1 MERKPK
7 WLRQERLPVGEKASS
22 VLSAIREHKLKTVCT
37 EASCPNKGKCFSEG
51 TATFLILG
59 PSCTRNCRFCNI
71 DHGEVSPEDPLESV
85 RVAEA
90 AEKMGLKFVVITSV
104 TRDDLEDRGAG
115 AFAGAI
121 REVRKRL
128 PLARV
133 EVLTPDLDGKK
144 ELLKIVLEEKP
155 DVFNHNIETVRR
167 LTPEVR
173 SGADYDRSLSLLK
186 SAKELRPEQVTKSGL
201 IVGLGEEKS
210 ELQETFVDLASA
222 SVDRLTIGQYLA
234 PSLRHHPVA
243 KYYTPDE
250 FEELKEAAKR
260 AGIKAVLSGP
270 FVRSSFHAS
279 VFE

>member
-1 MERKPK
+1 MQRKPK

-22 VLSAIREHKLKTVCT
+22 VLSAIREHDLKTVCS

-71 DHGEVSPEDPLESV
+71 DHGETSPEDAGEAS

-90 AEKMGLKFVVITSV
+90 AKKMGLSFVVITSV
-104 TRDDLEDRGAG
+104 TRDDLEDRGAR
-115 AFAGAI
+115 AFARTI
-121 REVRKRL
+121 REVRKTL
-128 PLARV
+128 PGAGI
-133 EVLTPDLDGKK
+133 EVLTPDLDGKR
-144 ELLKIVLEEKP
+144 ELLKTVLDEKP

-167 LTPEVR
+167 LTPEIR
-173 SGADYDRSLSLLK
+173 SGADYERSLSLLGM
-186 SAKELRPEQVTKSGL
+186 AKELSPEQVTKSGL
-201 IVGLGEEKS
+201 IVGLGEEMR
-210 ELQETFVDLASA
+210 ELQETFDDLASV

-243 KYYTPDE
+243 RYYTPDE
-250 FEELKEAAKR
+250 FEELKDAAKR

-279 VFE
+279 AFE